1 MSFTAPQLDKG
12 IYGGNVLKD
21 LSKRKKEIA

>member
-1 MSFTAPQLDKG
+1 MSSTAPQLDKG
-12 IYGGNVLKD
+12 IYGENVLKD